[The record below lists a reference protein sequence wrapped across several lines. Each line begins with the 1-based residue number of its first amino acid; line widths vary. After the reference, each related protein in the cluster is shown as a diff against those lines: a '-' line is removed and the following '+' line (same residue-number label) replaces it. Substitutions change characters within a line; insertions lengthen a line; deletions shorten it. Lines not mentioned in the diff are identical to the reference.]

1 MKITLIIKNDQKQC
15 DLLKQQRL
23 FTKGKR
29 KGWKVAVV
37 KVSQGYRFTVTEVLR
52 ATGSQREKAHESIYN
67 TGTSGETSGA
77 KTDKNQSIQT
87 TLG

>member
-1 MKITLIIKNDQKQC
+1 M
-15 DLLKQQRL
+15 
-23 FTKGKR
+23 
-29 KGWKVAVV
+29 

-87 TLG
+87 TLGQSSAYVPFIVLMKSHKV